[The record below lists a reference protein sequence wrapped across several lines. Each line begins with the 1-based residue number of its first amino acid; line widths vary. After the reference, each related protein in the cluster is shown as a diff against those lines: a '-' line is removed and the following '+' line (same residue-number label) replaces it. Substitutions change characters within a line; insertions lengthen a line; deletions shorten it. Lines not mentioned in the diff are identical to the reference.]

1 MCYVALV
8 KGSDVALC
16 HVFRAK
22 SQKASYECTFTCAQ
36 AFDYNY
42 RAFLDQASND
52 LDSSVLEPT
61 IEPRDIG
68 ISPVAPPY
76 TPHASSYLGSSTS
89 THSGGASGAE
99 EGGPGSGGAPPGYVE
114 VSPLFFAEDMFAVGD
129 DMGVGE
135 SSHVFGGG
143 ALRGR
148 PSPAPSTSTS
158 ASGQYLDVEPEQR
171 GSQYLDVA
179 PDRQGLHK

>member
-42 RAFLDQASND
+42 RAFLDKASND

-76 TPHASSYLGSSTS
+76 TPHASSALSSSTS
-89 THSGGASGAE
+89 THAGGASGAE
-99 EGGPGSGGAPPGYVE
+99 AGGAGSSGAPPGYVE
-114 VSPLFFAEDMFAVGD
+114 VSPLFFADDMFGD

-135 SSHVFGGG
+135 SPHVFGGG
-143 ALRGR
+143 AVRGN
-148 PSPAPSTSTS
+148 PSPAPSTATL